1 MCDYC
6 NPKMYDREVYYNS
19 TDDTWYLDIET
30 GEWSDYNDDFIH
42 IHRQINY
49 CPYCGRRLR
58 CKDKKNEIQTDDYGP
73 DSPFIPNPTNC
84 GSSYL
89 NYNAWTG
96 NEMTMCRLDYNHCP
110 VAEKDEKCPFIPTYE
125 ETVANENPC

>member
-6 NPKMYDREVYYNS
+6 NPKMYDREVYYDTTS
-19 TDDTWYLDIET
+19 DTWFLDIET

-58 CKDKKNEIQTDDYGP
+58 CKNEKNEVQLDGYDTD
-73 DSPFIPNPTNC
+73 S
-84 GSSYL
+84 
-89 NYNAWTG
+89 
-96 NEMTMCRLDYNHCP
+96 
-110 VAEKDEKCPFIPTYE
+110 PFIPTYE
-125 ETVANENPC
+125 ETVAYENPC